1 MLNKSSLKWC
11 GFACIVMT
19 LLSLVPQ
26 VQLWLVR
33 GSQWQG
39 AYATVDGD
47 EFLYSAYIN
56 ALIDGRPRRN
66 DPFSGRDDNP
76 NAPLP
81 ESAFSIQF
89 VPPFLIASSARA
101 LGASAST
108 AFIVLIGAAAVLA
121 TVTLFWFLVCVTGD
135 NRVAAAGT
143 LFVLAFGSAAAGQGL
158 LGVWLKAD
166 VSSLGLPFLRRYQP
180 AGSFFIFF
188 VFCTFIWLALT
199 ATNKRWARIYAAF
212 SGAAIAILVFSY
224 LYLWT
229 TAAAWLVCVAILWLY
244 FRPIDRHRAI
254 EVLAIVGSAMLL
266 TLPGYL
272 YLLLHR
278 SQTLDQT
285 QTLISTHRPDL
296 FRLPEMIGA
305 FSIVLLVFGARRKRV
320 DVQHGAVIF
329 AASFAFLSLVIFN
342 QQVVTGKSMQP
353 FHFEN
358 FISNYAVLVGLMI
371 LVAYFLRPIS
381 SRALL
386 WLAVLSLIWGAMEVV
401 LPARVRSNSDIVN
414 DEMVPVFRR
423 LKALSSEDGT
433 LSGLRKEGKTPV
445 FVFSPHIE
453 VLRLLPT
460 WTAQGTA
467 VGLGGLDFGTA
478 SQDDRKVYAYLY
490 YCGTDTKR
498 LIELLHDR
506 TDDRFMN
513 YYTRSAVFGHER
525 VLPNL
530 SLHPKPIENADID
543 EQVRAYETYV
553 MTFSKEEVLK
563 HPISYVVVLSESGFD
578 FSHIDRWYER
588 QSQERIGPYELY
600 HLKLRG

>member
-26 VQLWLVR
+26 VQLWFVR

-180 AGSFFIFF
+180 AASFFIFF

-199 ATNKRWARIYAAF
+199 ATNKRWARIYPAF

-229 TAAAWLVCVAILWLY
+229 TAAAWLVCVAFLWLY

-254 EVLAIVGSAMLL
+254 EVLAIIGSAMLL

-296 FRLPEMIGA
+296 FRLPEMI
-305 FSIVLLVFGARRKRV
+305 
-320 DVQHGAVIF
+320 
-329 AASFAFLSLVIFN
+329 
-342 QQVVTGKSMQP
+342 
-353 FHFEN
+353 
-358 FISNYAVLVGLMI
+358 
-371 LVAYFLRPIS
+371 
-381 SRALL
+381 
-386 WLAVLSLIWGAMEVV
+386 
-401 LPARVRSNSDIVN
+401 
-414 DEMVPVFRR
+414 
-423 LKALSSEDGT
+423 
-433 LSGLRKEGKTPV
+433 
-445 FVFSPHIE
+445 
-453 VLRLLPT
+453 
-460 WTAQGTA
+460 
-467 VGLGGLDFGTA
+467 
-478 SQDDRKVYAYLY
+478 
-490 YCGTDTKR
+490 
-498 LIELLHDR
+498 
-506 TDDRFMN
+506 
-513 YYTRSAVFGHER
+513 
-525 VLPNL
+525 
-530 SLHPKPIENADID
+530 
-543 EQVRAYETYV
+543 
-553 MTFSKEEVLK
+553 
-563 HPISYVVVLSESGFD
+563 
-578 FSHIDRWYER
+578 
-588 QSQERIGPYELY
+588 
-600 HLKLRG
+600 

>member
-1 MLNKSSLKWC
+1 MNRASLKWC
-11 GFACIVMT
+11 AVVAFAIT
-19 LLSLVPQ
+19 FLSLLPQ
-26 VQLWLVR
+26 LHLWSMR
-33 GSQWQG
+33 GSQWNG
-39 AYATVDGD
+39 AYATIDGD
-47 EFLYSAYIN
+47 EFLYSAYVN
-56 ALIDGRPRRN
+56 ALIDGRPRKN

-101 LGASAST
+101 LGSSAST
-108 AFIVLIGAAAVLA
+108 AFIVLVGVAALLA
-121 TVTLFWFLVCVTGD
+121 TVSLFWFLVCVTGD
-135 NRVAAAGT
+135 NRIAAAGT
-143 LFVLAFGSAAAGQGL
+143 LFVLTFGAAAAGQGL

-180 AGSFFIFF
+180 AAGFFIFF

-229 TAAAWLVCVAILWLY
+229 TAVAWLVCVAIVWLY
-244 FRPIDRHRAI
+244 FRPIDRRRAI
-254 EVLAIVGSAMLL
+254 EVLAIVGSALL
-266 TLPGYL
+266 LALPGYL

-296 FRLPEMIGA
+296 FRLPEMIAA
-305 FSIVLLVFGARRKRV
+305 FTIVLLVFGARRKRV
-320 DVQHGAVIF
+320 DVQDAAIIF
-329 AASFAFLSLVIFN
+329 AASFAVLPLVIFN
-342 QQVVTGKSMQP
+342 QQVVTGRSLQP

-371 LVAYFLRPIS
+371 LVAYLLRPIS

-386 WLAVLSLIWGAMEVV
+386 WLAVLSLVWGAMEVV

-414 DEMVPVFRR
+414 DEMVPVFQR

-433 LSGLRKEGKTPV
+433 LSGLRNEGKTTV
-445 FVFSPHIE
+445 FVFSPQIE

-467 VGLGGLDFGTA
+467 IGLGGLDFGTA
-478 SQDDRKVYAYLY
+478 SQDDRKVFAYLY
-490 YCGTDTKR
+490 FCGTDTTR
-498 LIELLHDR
+498 LIELLQDR

-530 SLHPKPIENADID
+530 SLHPKPIENAEID
-543 EQVRAYETYV
+543 EQVRSYQTYV

-563 HPISYVVVLSESGFD
+563 HPISYVVVLSQSGFD

-588 QSQERIGPYELY
+588 ESLERIGPYELY
-600 HLKLRG
+600 RLRLRG